1 MTSMP
6 EVLPVT
12 APAVGVAG
20 PSQGQWSYETY
31 AAIPDDGK
39 RYEVIEGVL
48 YVAPA
53 PNLSHQNAVGWFG
66 FYLRL
71 HVQTTG
77 RGIVLMAPFDV
88 QLDLD
93 LGRTVVQPD
102 VLVVLNEHRDV
113 LTHSRAIG
121 APDLVIEVASPSTA
135 THDRSRKLAA
145 YAGAGVR
152 EYWLADPYSQTV
164 ELLWLEGSEY
174 VSAGV
179 FGGSALLPSRVL
191 PGLPVRVEQ
200 FFA

>member
-1 MTSMP
+1 MTSTP

-20 PSQGQWSYETY
+20 PQQGQWTYDAY

-53 PNLSHQNAVGWFG
+53 PNVAHQAAVTQFAI
-66 FYLRL
+66 RL
-71 HVQTTG
+71 GSFILTADLGQIFVSPIDVELPPGRTIVQPG
-77 RGIVLMAPFDV
+77 VVVILHANRGIITP
-88 QLDLD
+88 
-93 LGRTVVQPD
+93 
-102 VLVVLNEHRDV
+102 
-113 LTHSRAIG
+113 SRIVG

-135 THDRSRKLAA
+135 THDRSAKLAA
-145 YAGAGVR
+145 YARAGVR
-152 EYWLADPYSQTV
+152 EYWLADPYAQTV
-164 ELLWLEGSEY
+164 ELLWLVGEEY

-179 FGGSALLPSRVL
+179 FSSSALLPSRVVR
-191 PGLPVRVEQ
+191 GLPVRVEQ